1 MDPESKELL
10 KATLELSQENNNM
23 LRSMKRSMQMSRVMS
38 SIYWLFIIGSAV
50 GAYYY
55 IQPYIDQVLDV
66 YSGASDKVNSIN
78 DTIEEFKN
86 LGL

>member
-10 KATLELSQENNNM
+10 KATLELSQENNKM
-23 LRSMKRSMQMSRVMS
+23 LHSMRRSMQMSRVMS

-55 IQPYIDQVLDV
+55 IQPYVDQLLGV
-66 YSGASDKVNSIN
+66 YEGAN
-78 DTIEEFKN
+78 DTLNSFKN
-86 LGL
+86 FGQ